1 MNPRNVD
8 AIAEELFAE
17 LVGDDPSLVQAR
29 LKLEEMKLWTAKYA
43 ADLNAKRI
51 PGWGA
56 GTAKNAMRII

>member
-17 LVGDDPSLVQAR
+17 LKGDDYCLVQAR

-43 ADLNAKRI
+43 ADLIARKIRVK
-51 PGWGA
+51 A
-56 GTAKNAMRII
+56 EGTAKSAMRII